1 MNNITYAV
9 SVDVNNPIIPYNVY
23 VASVL
28 DSNVRYLEITLYE
41 NGNSITLSNTATA
54 TASLVTDNVLVNG
67 SVNCTISHSIITVP
81 LEGLQRHGNLDVQVK
96 VTEGTKVL
104 AIPFPIQVRVTP
116 NIAENAQI
124 DENSLGSY
132 AEVVHEIA
140 EARGTYTTLH
150 DAIATKLSAAPG
162 AVDTENLA
170 DESITV
176 EKVADDLAAV
186 INAKMDADDA
196 TVYHVDTTTQTL
208 TYDNTNPKTIYL
220 NARVSYGSVSNRAAI
235 VISTSS
241 KSYQFAITVTGDILM
256 RSGGGIY
263 PTDWTV
269 LYGSSYKKNSI
280 NDDNKNSSIFIPTI
294 GAVVSYLVAN
304 YIGNG
309 SGTVTENNLATALK
323 NSLYR
328 VDNTTENV
336 VYNAAN
342 PRTIYTNARVNG
354 NKPTL
359 IFTLGNDTQLAMYK
373 DGNLY
378 CRTYANGAYGS
389 WIDLKATSIG
399 ESNKTSGAYPTVQA
413 VYNFVTA
420 FVTSSISGKANT
432 TDVNTALNTKED
444 LPNKVPNR
452 AAMDNLNSETQY
464 PSIKTMVQYTD
475 EKVLGVIDSTLSTQ
489 GAAADAK
496 TTGDKIHSLESLN
509 ESYNLYD
516 PTYNYTIIN
525 VSGES
530 NSSYH
535 EYIINPDGS
544 ITCTACAQIN
554 QRLLR
559 NSSITL
565 PAGTYTI
572 SGKMTLNDNVTD
584 TTAQRL
590 VRCRIGINATVK
602 DVALTTERGGDINVA
617 TNAAAGWFAATFD
630 LAQAEPLSFEMIP
643 YYAAYGGTDHPCI
656 ISDLLVLKGDGM
668 GLYSDNTAIP
678 ADLRAR
684 YRIDQL
690 ATDVDNRIE
699 QTQLAIDQLAT
710 DVDDRIDQ
718 LAVQGTDNR
727 FRFSGTFSGG
737 VKSGVT
743 ITRLGSNRLILNGTA
758 TAGFNLEFAFHSF
771 VISPLT
777 LYYQMHSDDTETGR
791 FWLTNGYFDANNA
804 PHQLSPSIS
813 ALNEW
818 VKVVYPPSAVDS
830 RTYLH
835 VESGAVFNNTEI
847 TLFAVPSVISIDIR
861 DAIDRDVLHNTFIAD
876 YNTADYQTA
885 VDNYN
890 AALVAT
896 GGDTEQF
903 LFFTDPH
910 LAVQTGGVGG
920 MKPIT
925 EQYINLMQAVYN
937 AAPLSYC
944 ICGGDWLGNG
954 DTPATAASK
963 LSYIDG
969 FCGRKFR
976 NFLPVI
982 GNHDTNYQGTAR
994 FSVDM
999 IKNLTQKTR
1008 DQQRLYYRYDTPTA
1022 RLYVF
1027 DTGTE
1032 NEAVGTYQNSQLEW
1046 FANSLDTEG
1055 SAHIILT
1062 MHIVYYSP
1070 TNLQAIQPISDKILE
1085 IAAAYNARGTV
1096 TVNGTAHDYSAATGT
1111 VSFCVAGHTHF
1122 DHESVVRTI
1131 PVVLT
1136 TNATAGN
1143 TCTFDLCLADW
1154 AAKKLYLK
1162 RVGSGSD
1169 REVNIL

>member
-1 MNNITYAV
+1 MNVPAQTV
-9 SVDVNNPIIPYNVY
+9 QF
-23 VASVL
+23 
-28 DSNVRYLEITLYE
+28 EITDLQPTFLDYIQSQKDE
-41 NGNSITLSNTATA
+41 NTRTFNIQFLFEGDVLSLSGCTATA
-54 TASLVTDNVLVNG
+54 TVTINNIMIEQELACAVDETNNYVTVVVNAPYSG
-67 SVNCTISHSIITVP
+67 VMA
-81 LEGLQRHGNLDVQVK
+81 VQV
-96 VTEGTKVL
+96 TLTDGTNTL
-104 AIPFPIQVRVTP
+104 TMPRPLCVRVARD
-116 NIAENAQI
+116 IAETAQI
-124 DENSLGSY
+124 DDNTHGSF
-132 AEVVHEIA
+132 AEVVREVA
-140 EARGTYTTLH
+140 DARGNYATL
-150 DAIATKLSAAPG
+150 AQA
-162 AVDTENLA
+162 
-170 DESITV
+170 
-176 EKVADDLAAV
+176 

-196 TVYHVDTTTQTL
+196 TVYHVDRTTTNV
-208 TYDNTNPKTIYL
+208 TYNADNPKIIY
-220 NARVSYGSVSNRAAI
+220 VKAI
-235 VISTSS
+235 INGQEAVVFTANGNY
-241 KSYQFAITVTGDILM
+241 YQFALCKNGAFLIRELT
-256 RSGGGIY
+256 GGGSTTYNAWTPAFAGSISASNSSNINIAPSVAAVVSY
-263 PTDWTV
+263 VANAVSVKENTANKATAINGDNIASTV
-269 LYGSSYKKNSI
+269 L
-280 NDDNKNSSIFIPTI
+280 FPTI
-294 GAVVSYLVAN
+294 GAVVDYLAAN

-309 SGTVTENNLATALK
+309 SGTVTENNLAAALK

-336 VYNAAN
+336 IYSADN
-342 PRTIYTNARVNG
+342 PRIIYTNARVNG
-354 NKPTL
+354 QKPTL
-359 IFTLGNDTQLAMYK
+359 VFTLGDDSQVAMYK

-378 CRTYANGAYGS
+378 CRTYANGAYGN
-389 WIDLKATSIG
+389 WIDLKASAIG

-420 FVTSSISGKANT
+420 FVASAISGKANAA
-432 TDVNTALNTKED
+432 DVNTALDGKED
-444 LPNKVPNR
+444 LSNKVPNR
-452 AAMDNLNSETQY
+452 TAMDNLNSETQY

-475 EKVLGVIDSTLSTQ
+475 EKVLGVIDNTLTSQ
-489 GAAADAK
+489 GAAAEAK
-496 TTGDKIHSLESLN
+496 TTGDKISALESLN
-509 ESYNLYD
+509 EPYNLYD
-516 PTYNYTIIN
+516 PTDDYTIIN
-525 VSGES
+525 ASGGS
-530 NSSYH
+530 HSSYA
-535 EYIINPDGS
+535 EYVINPDGA
-544 ITCTACAQIN
+544 ITCTACAQIE

-565 PAGTYTI
+565 PTGTYTI

-584 TTAQRL
+584 TTTQRL
-590 VRCRIGINATVK
+590 ARCRIGINATVK
-602 DVALTTERGGDINVA
+602 DVPLTTERGGSTNV
-617 TNAAAGWFAATFD
+617 TTTAAGGWFAATFD
-630 LAQAEPLSFEMIP
+630 LAQAEPLSFEAIP
-643 YYAAYGGTDHPCI
+643 YYAAYGGADHPCA
-656 ISDLLVLKGDGM
+656 ISDLLIITGDGV
-668 GLYSDNTAIP
+668 GLYSDNTTIP

-684 YRIDQL
+684 YRI
-690 ATDVDNRIE
+690 E
-699 QTQLAIDQLAT
+699 QTQTAIDQLAT

-718 LAVQGTDNR
+718 LTVQGIDNR
-727 FRFSGTFSGG
+727 FRFSDTFSGG

-771 VISPLT
+771 MISPLT

-804 PHQLSPSIS
+804 AHQLSPSIS
-813 ALNEW
+813 VLNEW

-847 TLFAVPSVISIDIR
+847 TLVAVPSVISIDIS

-910 LAVQTGGVGG
+910 LAVQTGGGSG

-969 FCGRKFR
+969 FCKKKFI

-994 FSVDM
+994 FSVYM
-999 IKNLTQKTR
+999 IKNLMQKTR
-1008 DQQRLYYRYDTPTA
+1008 DQQRLYYRYDTPSA
-1022 RLYVF
+1022 HLYVF

-1032 NEAVGTYQNSQLEW
+1032 NEAIGAYQNSQLEW

-1062 MHIVYYSP
+1062 MHMVYYSP
-1070 TNLQAIQPISDKILE
+1070 NNLQALQPISEKILE
-1085 IAAAYNARGTV
+1085 IAAAYNARESV
-1096 TVNGTAHDYSAATGT
+1096 VVNGTTHDYTGSAAT
-1111 VSFCVAGHTHF
+1111 VSFCIAGHTHF

-1143 TCTFDLCLADW
+1143 TCTFDMCLVDW

-1169 REVNIL
+1169 RDVNIL